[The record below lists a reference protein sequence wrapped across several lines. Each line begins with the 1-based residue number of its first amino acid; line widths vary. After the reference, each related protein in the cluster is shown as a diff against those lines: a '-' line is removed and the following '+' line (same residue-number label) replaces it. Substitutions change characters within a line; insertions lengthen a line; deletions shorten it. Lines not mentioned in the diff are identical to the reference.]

1 MSIPALSTQGAQ
13 SGAGTFDIM
22 FSPSGEV
29 IGNLGSQGKI
39 VFWLRDTTIGEAT
52 FNGAPVRGGRA
63 VASRLDRLVTAG
75 IPVVAEAV
83 LSRLDLTDIV
93 VRHVDIDQV
102 VKTVDLDAAV
112 NQVDL
117 LGVAQ
122 YVIDGVNLPA
132 IVRSSSASFTT
143 EAVHGLRVHGVEAD
157 QAVAR
162 VVGHL
167 IPRRRSPSS

>member
-1 MSIPALSTQGAQ
+1 MRLSSPWGPWTAQILGAA
-13 SGAGTFDIM
+13 SFASDELRRDAARLIEAG
-22 FSPSGEV
+22 
-29 IGNLGSQGKI
+29 
-39 VFWLRDTTIGEAT
+39 
-52 FNGAPVRGGRA
+52 PVRGGRA
-63 VASRLDRLVTAG
+63 VGRQLDRWATEAL
-75 IPVVAEAV
+75 PVVMEAV

-93 VRHVDIDQV
+93 IRHVDIDRLIT
-102 VKTVDLDAAV
+102 TVDLDAAV

-132 IVRSSSASFTT
+132 IVRSSSASITT

-162 VVGHL
+162 VIDHL
-167 IPRRRSPSS
+167 IPRRRTPSR

>member
-1 MSIPALSTQGAQ
+1 MGLSAPWGSWTAQ
-13 SGAGTFDIM
+13 ISGAASFASD
-22 FSPSGEV
+22 E
-29 IGNLGSQGKI
+29 
-39 VFWLRDTTIGEAT
+39 LRRDAARLIAAG
-52 FNGAPVRGGRA
+52 PVRGGRA
-63 VASRLDRLVTAG
+63 VGRQLDRWISAG

-83 LSRLDLTDIV
+83 FSRLDLTDIV
-93 VRHVDIDQV
+93 VRHVDIDRLV
-102 VKTVDLDAAV
+102 TTVDLDAAV
-112 NQVDL
+112 HQVDL

-167 IPRRRSPSS
+167 IPRRRTPSS

>member
-1 MSIPALSTQGAQ
+1 MGLRSPWGSWTAQIGGAA
-13 SGAGTFDIM
+13 SFASDELRHDAMRLIAAG
-22 FSPSGEV
+22 
-29 IGNLGSQGKI
+29 
-39 VFWLRDTTIGEAT
+39 
-52 FNGAPVRGGRA
+52 PVRGGRA
-63 VASRLDRLVTAG
+63 VVRRVDRLVTAG

-132 IVRSSSASFTT
+132 IVRSSTASFTT

-167 IPRRRSPSS
+167 IPRRRSTSS

>member
-1 MSIPALSTQGAQ
+1 MRLSSPWGSWTAQIAGAA
-13 SGAGTFDIM
+13 SFATDELRRDATRLIVAG
-22 FSPSGEV
+22 
-29 IGNLGSQGKI
+29 
-39 VFWLRDTTIGEAT
+39 
-52 FNGAPVRGGRA
+52 PVRGGRA
-63 VASRLDRLVTAG
+63 VGRQLDRWVTAG

-83 LSRLDLTDIV
+83 FSRLDLTDIV